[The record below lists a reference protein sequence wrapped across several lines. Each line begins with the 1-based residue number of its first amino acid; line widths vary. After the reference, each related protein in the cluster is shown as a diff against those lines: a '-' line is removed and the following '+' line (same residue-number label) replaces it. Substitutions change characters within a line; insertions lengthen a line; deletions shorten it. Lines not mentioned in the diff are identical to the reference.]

1 MNFDVKEFLVFFF
14 MASTWSTV
22 HPKSSLTRYEKKVG
36 SELRL
41 ILGNS
46 GMKRKKERDITWN
59 KKD

>member
-1 MNFDVKEFLVFFF
+1 MK
-14 MASTWSTV
+14 
-22 HPKSSLTRYEKKVG
+22 KKVG